1 MVRLLEFENRLKKGI
16 IMPAKPD
23 PLTARLFSVEM
34 VAQLVVMVVVI
45 SGVWFSLV
53 GKVSANDTGITRVAE
68 KQVLIEVK
76 VNKIQTDIAV
86 ILESQKSADRRAT
99 RQEQQTQRILD
110 IVQES
115 LLHNGTIRP

>member
-1 MVRLLEFENRLKKGI
+1 
-16 IMPAKPD
+16 MPAKPD